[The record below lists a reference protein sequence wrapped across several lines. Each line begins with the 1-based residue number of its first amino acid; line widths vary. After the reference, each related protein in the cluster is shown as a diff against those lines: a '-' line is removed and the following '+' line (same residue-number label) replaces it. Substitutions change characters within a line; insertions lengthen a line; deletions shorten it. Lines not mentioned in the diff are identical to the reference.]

1 MGLDLSITISQK
13 NVEQGRGGSEIRR
26 RTCNLEMVVIRLLVS
41 PKSGPKIS
49 PQSRV
54 HVLHL
59 PLGRMVSISRLLS
72 RTLFSTLG
80 HRPHSVATPI
90 TRGIINEASDDI
102 LLHQWDLPPT
112 DSDYLTVIE
121 EKKFIEKYGDGMLF
135 KVPPPKPNAI
145 RKIRR
150 LAVVLPLKLASG
162 KVIPIPYIVDTGAP
176 GIVYFGTKTVTIL
189 NSMNLI
195 KNVHYNEFQNVH
207 YSEFHYRVSGVI
219 TCGKKEITQVFAS
232 EVPPVHESTDIRDD
246 VRCNLLGIEAIL
258 TLGVLNLGV
267 AIRK

>member
-13 NVEQGRGGSEIRR
+13 NVEQGRGGSEIRM

-72 RTLFSTLG
+72 RTLFSTLR
-80 HRPHSVATPI
+80 HRPLSAATLI
-90 TRGIINEASDDI
+90 TRGIINGASMDDI

-112 DSDYLTVIE
+112 DPDYLMVIE
-121 EKKFIEKYGDGMLF
+121 EKFIEKYGDGMLF
-135 KVPPPKPNAI
+135 KVPPPEPNAK

-150 LAVVLPLKLASG
+150 LAVVLPLKLAPSG

-195 KNVHYNEFQNVH
+195 KNVHY
-207 YSEFHYRVSGVI
+207 YEFHYLVSGVI

-232 EVPPVHESTDIRDD
+232 EVPPVYESTEIRDD
-246 VRCNLLGIEAIL
+246 VRCNLLGLQAIL

-267 AIRK
+267 AVGN